1 VIRLEVPG
9 WGTCQLR
16 HLVLDLNGT
25 VALDGEPIAGVD
37 GQVALLSADLV
48 IHLVTADTHDRAEET
63 SHWLGCQLARIEAG
77 REASQKRGLVERL
90 GAEQVAAI
98 GNGANDGQMLSA
110 AALGIAVLGREG
122 LAVDALQA
130 ADLVVGG
137 IEDALDLLLHPRRLV
152 ATLRR

>member
-9 WGTCQLR
+9 WGSCELG

-25 VALDGEPIAGVD
+25 VALDGEPVAGVD

-48 IHLVTADTHDRAEET
+48 IHLVTADTHGKAGET
-63 SHWLGCQLARIEAG
+63 SHRLGCQLARIEAR
-77 REASQKRGLVERL
+77 REASQKRALVERL
-90 GAEQVAAI
+90 GAEHVVAI
-98 GNGANDGQMLSA
+98 GNGANDAQMLA
-110 AALGIAVLGREG
+110 AAAVGIAILGREG
-122 LAVDALQA
+122 LAIDALRA